1 MAPCTDGEDEDIGS
15 TDDSTKRLQL
25 NPSKSDRPRISGTGF
40 MLAFDWHIGFH
51 MGMGLPKV
59 CRSWVMWVWVQ
70 FLIWVPM

>member
-1 MAPCTDGEDEDIGS
+1 MASCTDRDEDMGS

-25 NPSKSDRPRISGTGF
+25 NPPKSDRLRIAGTGF

-51 MGMGLPKV
+51 MNMGLPKV
-59 CRSWVMWVWVQ
+59 FRSWVMWVQVQ